1 MVSWSCNHLTQPRPS
16 LNGTKKNGRPMKMD
30 SNGINEMR
38 SVNYKNILILKHFT
52 EHLKP
57 GYQIGND
64 IPLSLLN
71 PGENS

>member
-1 MVSWSCNHLTQPRPS
+1 
-16 LNGTKKNGRPMKMD
+16 
-30 SNGINEMR
+30 MR
-38 SVNYKNILILKHFT
+38 NVNDKNILILKYFI

-57 GYQIGND
+57 DYQIGND

>member
-1 MVSWSCNHLTQPRPS
+1 
-16 LNGTKKNGRPMKMD
+16 
-30 SNGINEMR
+30 MR

-71 PGENS
+71 PGEIVENFEFATWFSKYDFVS